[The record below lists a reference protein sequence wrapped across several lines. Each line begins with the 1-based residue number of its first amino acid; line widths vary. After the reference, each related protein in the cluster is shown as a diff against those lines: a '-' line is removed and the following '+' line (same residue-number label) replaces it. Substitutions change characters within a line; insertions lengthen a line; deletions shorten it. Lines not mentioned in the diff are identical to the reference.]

1 MTNQPLF
8 DTAAVDELS
17 AATGHL
23 QRTLEGARREDHR
36 STLEALGALAA
47 AQAAAGAAEVH
58 LVREAR
64 RQHAT
69 WHQIADALG
78 VTRQGAAARFRPRG
92 IS

>member
-8 DTAAVDELS
+8 DTAAVDEMS
-17 AATGHL
+17 AATRHL
-23 QRTLEGARREDHR
+23 QRTLEGARHEDQR
-36 STLEALGALAA
+36 STLEALEALAA

-69 WHQIADALG
+69 WHQIAAALG

>member
-1 MTNQPLF
+1 MTDQPLF
-8 DTAAVDELS
+8 DTAAVYELS
-17 AATGHL
+17 AAAAHL
-23 QRTLEGARREDHR
+23 GRTFEGARREDQR
-36 STLEALGALAA
+36 SALQALEALAA

-69 WHQIADALG
+69 WHQIAAALG